1 MMLETIITII
11 GYILMCLFIIIYSV
25 TISVEITNK
34 DFKQRDKVIDD
45 MSETLKQLVQEH
57 YNNKQKEI
65 L

>member
-1 MMLETIITII
+1 MV
-11 GYILMCLFIIIYSV
+11 LFIIIYSV

-34 DFKQRDKVIDD
+34 DFKKRDKLIDD